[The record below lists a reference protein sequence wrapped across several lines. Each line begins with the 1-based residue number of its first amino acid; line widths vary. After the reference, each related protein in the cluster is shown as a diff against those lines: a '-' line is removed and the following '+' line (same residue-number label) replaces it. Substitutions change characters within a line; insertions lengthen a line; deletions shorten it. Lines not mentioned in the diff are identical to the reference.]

1 MFNMKYLIVLLLLI
15 NVFSPVFS
23 QDAEIKKQWGQAQI
37 ALQEQRYADAAKQ
50 YEQLLKKAKENP
62 DIWFEAGVA
71 NYMVGTDKQGT
82 LKYFENALKFMGK
95 DTLPDLMFYLGM
107 AKHVNYEFNE
117 AIWYMNKFK
126 RLVGPK
132 DALNKDAD
140 LVIQMCENGKR
151 LVTDKKTWQIV
162 NMGPNINSE
171 YPDFRP
177 VLSLDGRIMLFTA
190 RRLWENNKNKSTIT
204 PDKNQF
210 FEDIWYSIR
219 GVGDRWEPA
228 KMFEYNQIERNEA
241 TVGLSADG
249 EKLLIYMDDTKGN
262 GDLYSAVLDNN
273 KIKDVKMLPAIV
285 NSKGWETHAS
295 YAPDGNT
302 IYFTSDR
309 KGGLGGRDLYKVSK
323 LPSGE
328 WGDLLNLGAPINTPF
343 DEDAPYLASDGVTLY
358 YSSNGPTSMGGFD
371 IFYSKKTKEGTWKE
385 PVNMG
390 YPLNTTD
397 DDVFF
402 VLSADGKIGYYSSYR
417 QLKQEDRFLME
428 SYGDLDIYKIYF
440 DKSYIESAAIL
451 SGMIINT
458 KGIPITESVEI
469 EVIKGSDP
477 DDVSFYHPRQLDG
490 GYVAV
495 LGPCDNFT
503 VNFYRNGS
511 GKIYSHEQKTECKQG
526 FQQYYKMLMIGDDSK
541 IREVIPDL
549 EAESVRLKVISSPKS
564 LILADVEDLT
574 PFVSS
579 MNTTVINAK
588 SMFFLNKRPDNIHK
602 FELTDVAT
610 EIAQNTCIAVLDTAD
625 KVLGYAKYNSGAAFT
640 ADLKNLLPECKKG
653 GDDVVITTPIDPVN
667 TGGGV
672 EMKIYKKNHKY
683 NKYALDL
690 QEKQFKDFISG
701 AKAIADS
708 RGIVEI
714 EIESSASKVPT
725 TTFASNEALAKK
737 RAEEGQERIIEE
749 LVKSGV
755 SRDKIRIV
763 SFNALVQGPEYAN
776 DYQNSAKYEPFQ
788 YVKAKAK

>member
-1 MFNMKYLIVLLLLI
+1 MKLLVNIILFLLVSTNVLA
-15 NVFSPVFS
+15 
-23 QDAEIKKQWGQAQI
+23 QDADTKKKWGEAQVM
-37 ALQEQRYADAAKQ
+37 LQNERYADAAKQ
-50 YEQLLKKAKENP
+50 YDQLLKKVKDNA
-62 DIWFEAGVA
+62 DMWFEAGVA
-71 NYMVGTDKQGT
+71 NYMLGIDKQGT
-82 LKYFENALKFMGK
+82 LKYFENAIKFMGN
-95 DTLPDLMFYLGM
+95 DTLPDMLFYMGM
-107 AKHVNYEFNE
+107 AKHINYEFNE

-132 DALNKDAD
+132 DALNAEAD

-151 LVTDKKTWQIV
+151 LVADKKSWQIT
-162 NMGPNINSE
+162 NLGPNINSE

-177 VLSLDGRIMLFTA
+177 VLSLDGRILLFTA
-190 RRLWENNKNKSTIT
+190 RRLWDDGKNKNQKT
-204 PDKNQF
+204 PDKNQY
-210 FEDIWYSIR
+210 FEDIWYSVK

-241 TVGLSADG
+241 TVGLSADA
-249 EKLLIYMDDTKGN
+249 EKLLIYMDDNKGN
-262 GDLYSAVLDNN
+262 GDLYTAVLDNK
-273 KIKDVKMLPAIV
+273 KIKDVKMLPDLV

-295 YAPDGNT
+295 YSPDGNT

-309 KGGLGGRDLYKVSK
+309 KGGLGGRDIYKTSK
-323 LPSGE
+323 LPTGE
-328 WGDLLNLGAPINTPF
+328 WGDLLNLQAPINTPY
-343 DEDAPYLASDGVTLY
+343 DEEAPFLASDGVTLY
-358 YSSNGPTSMGGFD
+358 FSSNGPNSMGGFD
-371 IFYSKKTKEGTWKE
+371 IFYSKKNTDGTWKE

-402 VLSADGKIGYYSSYR
+402 VLSADGKVGYYASQR

-458 KGIPITESVEI
+458 KGVPITESVEI

-477 DDVSFYHPRQLDG
+477 DDISYYHPRQLDG
-490 GYVAV
+490 GYVAL

-503 VNFYRNGS
+503 VNFYHNGS
-511 GKIYSHEQKTECKQG
+511 GKIYSYEQKTECRQG
-526 FQQYYKMLMIGDDSK
+526 FQQYYKMLMIGDNNK
-541 IREVIPDL
+541 ITEVIPDL

-574 PFVSS
+574 PLVSS
-579 MNTTVINAK
+579 MNTTVVNAQN
-588 SMFFLNKRPDNIHK
+588 MFFLNKRPDNIHQ
-602 FELTDVAT
+602 FELKDVAPDV
-610 EIAQNTCIAVLDTAD
+610 AMNTCIAVLDTAN
-625 KVLGYAKYNSGAAFT
+625 KVIGYAAYNNGSKFT
-640 ADLKNLLPECKKG
+640 ADLKNLVPECKKG
-653 GDDVVITTPIDPVN
+653 SDIVVTPVDTVPVDPG
-667 TGGGV
+667 TGI

-683 NKYALDL
+683 NKFELNL
-690 QEKQFKDFISG
+690 QEKQFTDFIAG
-701 AKAIADS
+701 AKKIADS
-708 RGIVEI
+708 RGFVEI
-714 EIESSASKVPT
+714 EIESSASKIPT
-725 TTFASNEALAKK
+725 TTFVTNEALAKK

-749 LVKSGV
+749 LVKAGV

-776 DYQNSAKYEPFQ
+776 DYQNTAKYEPFQ